1 MTAPGTAPRYEPAHE
16 PVMLAEVLEGLAVR
30 PGGNYVDAT
39 VGLGGHAA
47 AILDAASPRGRLL
60 GVDRDPQAIDVSRE
74 RLARFGARAV
84 IVHGEFGDLERVA
97 TEAGFHD
104 VDGVLLDLGL
114 SSMQLDA
121 PGRGFAFQ
129 RDEPLDMRMDRSRGE
144 TASDLVNG
152 LGERELADV
161 IYRYGEERR
170 SRAIA
175 RAIVARRPIETT
187 GALVSAIEQAVGRG
201 RERQI
206 HPATLTFQALRIAVN
221 QEMDHLERGLPQ
233 AHGLLDGAGAR
244 LVVIAFHSL
253 EDRIVKDYFRLES
266 TDCICPPRL
275 PVCVCGHVATLRVV
289 TKRVR
294 RPSAAEVARNARAR
308 SARMRVAEALDRAA

>member
-1 MTAPGTAPRYEPAHE
+1 MTAPTHYEPAHE

-60 GVDRDPQAIDVSRE
+60 GVDRDPQAIDVARE

-84 IVHGEFGDLERVA
+84 LVHGDFGDLERVA

-104 VDGVLLDLGL
+104 VDGVLLDLGV

-129 RDEPLDMRMDRSRGE
+129 RDERLDMRMDTSRGE
-144 TASDLVNG
+144 TASELVNR

-187 GALVSAIEQAVGRG
+187 RALVSAIEQAVGRG

-233 AHGLLDGAGAR
+233 AHGLFDGAGAR

-266 TDCICPPRL
+266 TDCICPPRT

-294 RPSAAEVARNARAR
+294 RPSAAEIARNPRAR